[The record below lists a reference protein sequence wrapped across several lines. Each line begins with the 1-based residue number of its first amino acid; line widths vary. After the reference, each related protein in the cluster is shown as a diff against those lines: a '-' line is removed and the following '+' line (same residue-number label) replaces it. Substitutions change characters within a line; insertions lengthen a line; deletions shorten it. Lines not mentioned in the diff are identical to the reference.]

1 MIAPNINGSAVSFS
15 GDTMT
20 VSFLSRKRVAS
31 LNPARHSVRAEMFV
45 YTFTYSPA
53 AKSSLNGIAATAIS
67 KEDLPFVGELLGGT
81 KLASAYSEM
90 KEKYAAM
97 MSRRPRQTRGE
108 CTCGRCFD
116 CVAQ

>member
-1 MIAPNINGSAVSFS
+1 MITPSINGSAVNFN
-15 GDTMT
+15 GDTMVVT
-20 VSFLSRKRVAS
+20 FLSRKRVAS
-31 LNPARHSVRAEMFV
+31 LNPARHSVRQEMFV
-45 YTFTYSPA
+45 YAFTYGPT

-67 KEDLPFVGELLGGT
+67 KEDLPFVAELLGGI
-81 KLASAYSEM
+81 KLASVYGEM